1 VGINEAGLDLLKRMS
16 PVVTDLQVRITRH
29 VPEEDLRRLSE
40 LLEKLRTDQRI

>member
-1 VGINEAGLDLLKRMS
+1 MA
-16 PVVTDLQVRITRH
+16 PVVTDLQVRIIRH